1 MNMKPYI
8 AQIKSNLLLMAR
20 DRSVLFFSVLFPLI
34 FFFVFAQSFDAG
46 KNSGAMSQV
55 IASVLIIGVLGN
67 GFFGAGMRTI
77 QDRETNILRRFKV
90 APITPLPMIV
100 SSLVSGLV
108 SYLPVLFL
116 ILLFGALFYHA
127 PLPPN
132 LLSLTVF
139 ISVGILSFRALG
151 TIVASVVNSAQEG
164 NVLVQLLY
172 LPMLFLSGATF
183 PVSSM
188 PVWVQTIA
196 QFLPATYL
204 YQGIS
209 SIMISGETLWTNLF
223 AVVAL
228 CITMGIAVFIAV
240 KLFRWE
246 KEEKIPGKAKLWI
259 LAVLAPFF
267 VLGVYQARTKENIT
281 KARMLAR
288 NANRRSS
295 TLFQNAKIFVGDGR
309 VIENG
314 AVLIRNGKIISVFNK
329 LPINTKSLN
338 AEIVDLS
345 GKTLMPGLI
354 DMHVHLGAP
363 GGLYKDLRKYTDPNA
378 DRQRLAAYLYSGI
391 TAVRSTGDFLDNTLK
406 LRETIQSGQYLGAEL
421 FSCGPIFTAEGG
433 HPTELLSSFPASMR
447 SAAERQFVRLPKSA
461 GEARLQ
467 VDDLKSAGVNC
478 IKSVLE
484 GGSPLWGTFNH
495 LDASIYR
502 NIVAEAQKDGLP
514 TATHTGNAADAREAA
529 EAGTNSIEHGSMA
542 DLIPPETFALMK
554 TRAVAYDPTLSVVEG
569 VVDSRT
575 GNASLLNRALL
586 RQVGPADL
594 ISNTRAQV
602 EKGGDPKR
610 IEKLKP
616 FLDRS
621 NANLLNAYRAGV
633 TLIAGS
639 DAGNMLVIHG
649 PTIQHE
655 LALWVKAGIPP
666 SAALQAATYNAAK
679 TLRADGR
686 IGLIQPGHDATLIIV
701 DGDPTADIASLEHI
715 VTVML
720 RGERISRSE
729 VLNQDKP

>member
-1 MNMKPYI
+1 MKPYI
-8 AQIKSNLLLMAR
+8 AQIKSNLRLMAR

-34 FFFVFAQSFDAG
+34 FFFIFAQSFDVG
-46 KNSGAMSQV
+46 KSAGAMAQV
-55 IASVLIIGVLGN
+55 IASVLIIGILGN

-77 QDRETNILRRFKV
+77 QDRETNVLRRFKV

-108 SYLPVLFL
+108 NYLPILFL
-116 ILLFGALFYHA
+116 IFLFGTVFYHA

-132 LLSLTVF
+132 LLSLILFV
-139 ISVGILSFRALG
+139 SVGLLSFRALG

-209 SIMISGETLWTNLF
+209 SIMIGGESLWANLF
-223 AVVAL
+223 ATVAL
-228 CITMGIAVFIAV
+228 CITMGVAVFIAV

-267 VLGVYQARTKENIT
+267 ILGIYQARTKENIT

-288 NANRRSS
+288 SANRRSS
-295 TLFQNAKIFVGDGR
+295 TLFQNAKVFVGDGR

-314 AVLIRNGKIISVFNK
+314 AVLVRNGKIVNVFDK
-329 LPINTKSLN
+329 LPGDTKSLN

-354 DMHVHLGAP
+354 DMHIHLGAP
-363 GGLYKDLRKYTDPNA
+363 GGYYKDSRKYSDPNVG
-378 DRQRLAAYLYSGI
+378 RQRLAAYLYSGI

-406 LRETIQSGQYLGAEL
+406 LRETMQSGQYLGAEL
-421 FSCGPIFTAEGG
+421 FTCGPIFTAEGG
-433 HPTELLSSFPASMR
+433 HPTELLNRFPASLR
-447 SAAERQFVRLPKSA
+447 SAAEKQFVRLPKNTD
-461 GEARLQ
+461 EARQQ
-467 VDDLKSAGVNC
+467 VDSLKNAGVNC

-495 LDASIYR
+495 LDANIYR
-502 NIVAEAQKDGLP
+502 SIVAEAQKNGLP
-514 TATHTGNAADAREAA
+514 TATHTGNAADVQEAA
-529 EAGTNSIEHGSMA
+529 EAGTNSIEHGSVT

-554 TRAVAYDPTLSVVEG
+554 ARAVAYDPTLSVVEG
-569 VVDSRT
+569 VVDART
-575 GNASLLNRALL
+575 GNTSLLNRAFL

-594 ISNTRAQV
+594 LSNTRAQ
-602 EKGGDPKR
+602 
-610 IEKLKP
+610 IEKDGDRKELEKLRP

-621 NANLLNAYRAGV
+621 NTNLLNAYKAGV
-633 TLIAGS
+633 ALIAGS

-649 PTIQHE
+649 PTVQHE
-655 LALWVKAGIPP
+655 LALWVKAGVPA

-679 TLRADGR
+679 TLRADNR

-701 DGDPTADIASLEHI
+701 DGDPTVDILSLEHI
-715 VTVML
+715 ITVML

-729 VLNQDKP
+729 VLNQDNP